1 MGYNGLLERI
11 GQVNDLLCSKSP
23 QLGRED
29 DDERAA
35 STRAKQLA
43 TLQLFAIIWSQMR
56 PDVCWIW
63 LKGNAH
69 LPEDSVER
77 TMCAQVREAIDY
89 HLKIPA
95 ELVERRAE
103 MGSKGQHV
111 WAKARADN
119 DYAAFAPVLEET
131 FELNRRMADCIGYEE
146 HPYDALMYRFEPG
159 ETIASLQPLF
169 ASLRQGLMPLLKE
182 IGEKESPRVDFLQRP
197 FPVDKHSDSRS
208 RWRVSSGTILTVADS
223 IDGAPSKFRLPAT
236 TFESRHGQ
244 RRVDAKEPVW
254 YATKRA
260 MGCMSSIAILI
271 IRGPLAT
278 DLVGLYA
285 VGGVSLCA

>member
-11 GQVNDLLCSKSP
+11 GQVNDLLCSKSLLSWDARTMMP
-23 QLGRED
+23 PGG
-29 DDERAA
+29 A

-43 TLQLFAIIWSQMR
+43 TLQLFARDHLVSNETRRLLDMAEGEI
-56 PDVCWIW
+56 
-63 LKGNAH
+63 AH

-111 WAKARADN
+111 WAKARANN

-146 HPYDALMYRFEPG
+146 HPYDALMCRFEPC
-159 ETIASLQPLF
+159 
-169 ASLRQGLMPLLKE
+169 LLYTSP
-182 IGEKESPRVDFLQRP
+182 SPRD
-197 FPVDKHSDSRS
+197 
-208 RWRVSSGTILTVADS
+208 
-223 IDGAPSKFRLPAT
+223 
-236 TFESRHGQ
+236 
-244 RRVDAKEPVW
+244 
-254 YATKRA
+254 
-260 MGCMSSIAILI
+260 
-271 IRGPLAT
+271 RG
-278 DLVGLYA
+278 
-285 VGGVSLCA
+285 